1 MKKSHTK
8 SFLLVALIAVGL
20 LAACSNIKKLYRKGE
35 VDQSHFLTKIP
46 FESKLDLMII
56 PVDINGKTYH
66 FLFDTGAPTVISKE
80 VFQNLGKQS
89 LGKRNA
95 GDSQGSSQKLEF
107 VVIDSV
113 RIGDIIF
120 TNTAALIADLKAA
133 VEINCLKIDGI
144 IGANLMKLAYWKI
157 DPKEKSIFCASNLS
171 DLTNGLSDSIALPF
185 QPNFVFKPYI
195 SLSLDGK
202 VVDHILWDTGAG
214 DYLSLSKDLMKIE
227 NVRAKYQGLGSTG
240 LYGSKMD
247 TLWIGKT
254 DLAIGSFSQKCEVT
268 YKSGNAKGILG
279 MDFMKQFVF
288 ILNWKDQQI
297 DLYPQSIE
305 KQYFSKYDAVPR
317 WKDGQLIVGTMRLD
331 STNIHQHIQVGDTV
345 VAVNGKSFLKA
356 NLEDYCDLIFEAN
369 EQLTDT
375 LTLEMSNGK
384 TYALPRRKYAIQ

>member
-1 MKKSHTK
+1 M
-8 SFLLVALIAVGL
+8 LIALVAVAL
-20 LAACSNIKKLYRKGE
+20 LSACSNIKKLYREGE
-35 VDQSHFLTKIP
+35 VDQSHFFTKIS

-56 PVDINGKTYH
+56 PVGINGQTYY

-89 LGKRNA
+89 LGKRKA
-95 GDSQGSSQKLEF
+95 GDSQGSSQNLEF

-113 RIGDIIF
+113 RIGDVNF

-157 DPKEKSIFCASNLS
+157 DPLGQAIFCASNLS
-171 DLTNGLSDSIALPF
+171 DLTSGLGDSISLSF

-195 SLSLDGK
+195 SLSVDGQ
-202 VVDHILWDTGAG
+202 VVKHVLWDTGAG
-214 DYLSLSKDLMKIE
+214 DYISLGKNLMKTE
-227 NVRAKYQGLGSTG
+227 NVLAKYQGLGSTG

-254 DLAIGSFSQKCEVT
+254 NLEIGSFSQKCEVT

-297 DLYPQSIE
+297 ELYPQSVQE
-305 KQYFSKYDAVPR
+305 QYFSKYDAVPR

-331 STNIHQHIQVGDTV
+331 STNIHRYIHVGDTV

-356 NLEDYCDLIFEAN
+356 KQADYCDLIFEAN

-375 LTLEMSNGK
+375 LKLEMSNGK